1 MRFMAMVRANA
12 DSEAGTLPDGRLL
25 VELERFNA
33 ELARAGVLLAAE
45 GLQPSARGVRV
56 RFAEARRTVTD
67 GPFAPEDG
75 LVAGFWL
82 LQARTLEEAVE
93 WIKRCPDPHGTGGE
107 IEIRPVREAGGEPL
121 PARVRDSPR
130 PAAPASPAA
139 ASDPQDGAAAAP
151 DEVVVEG
158 RLYLHP
164 GQRHAYLAGCAPMV
178 ARARRQAGCLDFSI
192 SADTVDPGRVNL
204 IERWDSEHSL
214 AAWRRQADPPQDLP
228 EVLHAEVR
236 KHRVA
241 WSGDPF
247 AASFGR

>member
-1 MRFMAMVRANA
+1 MRFMAMVRADA
-12 DSEAGTLPDGRLL
+12 GSEAGHPPDGRVL

-45 GLQPSARGVRV
+45 SLQPSACGARV
-56 RFAEARRTVTD
+56 RFRAARPSVVD
-67 GPFAPEDG
+67 GPFAADAG

-82 LQARTLEEAVE
+82 LQARTLEEAIE
-93 WIKRCPDPHGTGGE
+93 WVKRCPEPHGGGE
-107 IEIRPVREAGGEPL
+107 IEIRPVREAGAGAL
-121 PARVRDSPR
+121 PAGDFARGRPSP
-130 PAAPASPAA
+130 APAGR
-139 ASDPQDGAAAAP
+139 DREDGAGR

-164 GQRHAYLAGCAPMV
+164 GQRHAYLAACAPMV
-178 ARARRQAGCLDFSI
+178 ARARRQPGCLDFSI

-204 IERWDSEHSL
+204 IERWDCEHSL

-247 AASFGR
+247 AASP